1 MCAGALGLVGLNS
14 TGPVCAAECSRV
26 LIFLTWATIV
36 NGCCSS
42 GL

>member
-14 TGPVCAAECSRV
+14 TGPVCAERSRV
-26 LIFLTWATIV
+26 LIFLTWATVV
-36 NGCCSS
+36 NICCSS

>member
-14 TGPVCAAECSRV
+14 TGPVCAAEHSRV
-26 LIFLTWATIV
+26 LIFLTWATVV
-36 NGCCSS
+36 NICCSS